1 MFINKIVAI
10 AALAALTEQALAFNS
25 HRHLHRRR
33 IGAAKHTRW
42 VTYVTTVTV
51 DAPQQAPYS
60 EPTPAPAPVHRQP
73 EAPKAVAAA
82 PAPPPFRNDAE
93 VVAPAAPLTT
103 LAVALKPVASLLQPV
118 ASYLPPLVPPPVKP
132 SGGGGKG
139 GKGHAGSGSGPVFS
153 GKRGLA
159 YNEATL
165 ANHFDDQCNGCSV
178 WAYNWGSSPQGLA
191 GNISY
196 VPMLWGNKPMFI
208 DHWQSD
214 AQKAVDNGAKAMLSF
229 NEPDNGG
236 QAKMSPEQAAQLHV
250 QHMNP
255 WGGKALIGSPAVTNS
270 GQPGEGLQWLEGFL
284 KACDGQG
291 EKCRVDFC
299 VVHWYSQ
306 PQYADTLYDH
316 IAKAHKLCGG
326 KPVWLT
332 EFGPVDAAGQ
342 QADAAAFLKEVIP
355 KLDAIDYL
363 HAYAPFMCSAG
374 KLMSSANAM
383 SETGKVYAGLS

>member
-1 MFINKIVAI
+1 MFVNKIVAI

-25 HRHLHRRR
+25 HHHLHRRR
-33 IGAAKHTRW
+33 IGAPKHTRW

-51 DAPQQAPYS
+51 DPPQQPGYS
-60 EPTPAPAPVHRQP
+60 KPTPAPAHSRPKAH
-73 EAPKAVAAA
+73 KAVAAA
-82 PAPPPFRNDAE
+82 PAPPPVRNAAE
-93 VVAPAAPLTT
+93 AVAPPP
-103 LAVALKPVASLLQPV
+103 VPKPVASLLQPV
-118 ASYLPPLVPPPVKP
+118 ASYLPPLVQPPSPVKP
-132 SGGGGKG
+132 SYGGKA
-139 GKGHAGSGSGPVFS
+139 HAGSGPVFS

-284 KACDGQG
+284 KACDGRQ

-342 QADAAAFLKEVIP
+342 PADAAAFLKEVIP

-374 KLMSSANAM
+374 KLMSSANAL